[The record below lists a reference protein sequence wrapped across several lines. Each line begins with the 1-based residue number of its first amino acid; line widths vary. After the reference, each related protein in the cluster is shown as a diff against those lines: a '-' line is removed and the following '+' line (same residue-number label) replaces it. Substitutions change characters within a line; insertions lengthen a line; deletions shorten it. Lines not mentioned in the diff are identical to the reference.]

1 MKWWICLTALV
12 LALTTSAA
20 AADLPAELERAAPE
34 AAEDLTGGDLSGGTG
49 FAQGVGNILDRLA
62 DQVGDVVRERTRAA
76 AVLLVVVLCGVVEGF
91 AQGTGGEGAA
101 FLPMAGRCPSPWPAG
116 SLTPLMGLGSRTIG
130 ELADFSQAL
139 LPTLAA
145 ATAASGAVTTAT
157 VQQVSTVFFVDLLLR
172 LIRQLLLPL
181 VYLYI
186 GLLTAAACLPENR
199 LGAIAEALKKL
210 VTWILTTALLVF
222 TIYLSIVRIIS
233 GSADSATVKVA
244 KAAISGVVPVVGGI
258 IADASETV
266 LAGAGMLKN
275 TIGVFGMLAILAA
288 CAYPFLQLGVQY
300 LLYKLTAYLA
310 SVVGAPGLCKLIDGL
325 GGAFGL
331 ILGMTGG
338 CALLLL
344 ISVLASVGAVM
355 P

>member
-1 MKWWICLTALV
+1 MEQVIQVTGLCVVGALLALVVKRGSPETALLLAV
-12 LALTTSAA
+12 GAAVVVALALAGVVKELLAFLGELGSASGVS
-20 AADLPAELERAAPE
+20 ADLFVPLYKTIGIAL
-34 AAEDLTGGDLSGGTG
+34 
-49 FAQGVGNILDRLA
+49 VV
-62 DQVGDVVRERTRAA
+62 QVGGN
-76 AVLLVVVLCGVVEGF
+76 LCRD
-91 AQGTGGEGAA
+91 AGESALA
-101 FLPMAGRCPSPWPAG
+101 SAG
-116 SLTPLMGLGSRTIG
+116 SLDSLMGLGSRTIG